1 MKTII
6 IHLKGRQFMEAGSG
20 SGHFSFTN
28 IRLFLQDEN
37 VIRGQRESVNEM
49 KIFRAFAFMLR

>member
-1 MKTII
+1 
-6 IHLKGRQFMEAGSG
+6 MEAGSG

-49 KIFRAFAFMLR
+49 KIFRAFAFPDHVLALYKLNGEWA